1 MGMGGGG
8 GGGSV
13 PPAGLSPLQKQQHDQ
28 GVAMYDRFFRE
39 GAPIAKEMS
48 SLAQGGLMVRG
59 MRQVNEALDAPSVA
73 PGMMARHAARMGV
86 TATPEQQAA
95 MDQQRALEQA
105 STGVRLRNGARNA
118 LGQMQTDMRFGGL
131 A

>member
-13 PPAGLSPLQKQQHDQ
+13 PPAGLSPLQKQQYDQ

-48 SLAQGGLMVRG
+48 GLAQGGLMVRG
-59 MRQVNEALDAPSVA
+59 MRQVNESLDAPSVA
-73 PGMMARHAARMGV
+73 PGMMARQAARMGV

-95 MDQQRALEQA
+95 MDQQRALAQA